1 MSQHTR
7 GDSAYLYNALLFNLR
22 SWHKG
27 PLLSLFF
34 LHLVTLWMSFAACL
48 TPLLAELIQWW
59 LKAEGGEANA
69 KGAAVLLL
77 LFLAPLGLTW
87 GLHRWRL
94 LSHDRFLRE
103 VVRRFLSTV
112 TPFVDPKAHGTL
124 HFSRR
129 YAHMRLPLL
138 EEGGWLEVD
147 LRRPFVLHLTR
158 APGVTRGKVLVQ
170 VDLSQAT
177 QEGAAQRRRLW
188 FSLLAEPS
196 PQLEALPPMV
206 YNAPLCDPDALVG
219 WLWPALRS
227 SVAAHGGALNWS
239 LEEE

>member
-48 TPLLAELIQWW
+48 TPLLAELIQWR

-158 APGVTRGKVLVQ
+158 PPVSRAVRCWCRWICPRPRKRALRRG
-170 VDLSQAT
+170 A
-177 QEGAAQRRRLW
+177 GCG
-188 FSLLAEPS
+188 SLCWPS
-196 PQLEALPPMV
+196 PRPSWRRCRPWSTTRRSVTPTPWWAGCGPR
-206 YNAPLCDPDALVG
+206 CS
-219 WLWPALRS
+219 PAWRHT
-227 SVAAHGGALNWS
+227 AAR
-239 LEEE
+239 